1 MSLAMSLELRK
12 EFEKLQDRS
21 DLRAVILRGVGEN
34 FCVGGDPSGWASEA
48 RQSTGMDT
56 ADNRR
61 LDVAAAAIFEV
72 VSTCTTLLGNLSVP
86 VLAVL
91 QGEVRGIGLALALAA
106 DWRVCTSD
114 ARLERENGDLFG
126 LDESLRQVVGPC
138 HASKLAGVMPSTITS
153 TEAVSLGLV
162 SCAYSSVQEA
172 VIAAMSL
179 ANEIGS
185 TSAGATRNAMELL
198 RSEVRADSVAEA
210 CVSASAKLGPPSIAG
225 LIDAGS
231 DAQSRVTLRDGAL
244 RVHLLRTRQK
254 ESYSSCSSRRPS
266 WRPRPRHHKHPH
278 LSCTSLLIRTK
289 LA

>member
-91 QGEVRGIGLALALAA
+91 QGEVRGIG
-106 DWRVCTSD
+106 S
-114 ARLERENGDLFG
+114 N
-126 LDESLRQVVGPC
+126 
-138 HASKLAGVMPSTITS
+138 
-153 TEAVSLGLV
+153 
-162 SCAYSSVQEA
+162 Y
-172 VIAAMSL
+172 VIQ
-179 ANEIGS
+179 
-185 TSAGATRNAMELL
+185 
-198 RSEVRADSVAEA
+198 
-210 CVSASAKLGPPSIAG
+210 
-225 LIDAGS
+225 LI
-231 DAQSRVTLRDGAL
+231 
-244 RVHLLRTRQK
+244 
-254 ESYSSCSSRRPS
+254 
-266 WRPRPRHHKHPH
+266 
-278 LSCTSLLIRTK
+278 
-289 LA
+289 